1 MTERIAHMFDLV
13 AQQGHGSVWTVLFI
27 GFCFGAII
35 LWLRLDKFE
44 KMAGFMLFEDTMA
57 PRMAMMT
64 VALSGLGF
72 YLLVQGG
79 YAQYQ
84 VKPTLLAGLL
94 AGAVLFGM
102 GLVILGKCPSAFFVS
117 VSEGRVDALVGVA
130 GGMVGGAVFTL
141 TFPWV
146 KGLMGPDLGTIRIS
160 DVLGGYELATV
171 LVISITLFAVA
182 LAIPAVDYP
191 DPADEKGAAPKSVK

>member
-1 MTERIAHMFDLV
+1 MFDLV
-13 AQQGHGSVWTVLFI
+13 ATQGYGSVWTVLFI

-35 LWLRLDKFE
+35 LWSRLDKFE
-44 KMAGFMLFEDTMA
+44 KMAGFMIFEDTLA

-64 VALSGLGF
+64 VALSGVGF
-72 YLLVQGG
+72 YLLVHGG
-79 YAQYQ
+79 YADYA

-94 AGAVLFGM
+94 MGAVLFGI

-117 VSEGRVDALVGVA
+117 VSEGRIDALVGVM

-146 KGLMGPDLGTIRIS
+146 KQIMGPDFGPIRLS
-160 DVLGGYELATV
+160 DVLGGYELTIV
-171 LVISITLFAVA
+171 LVLSAALFIAA
-182 LAIPAVDYP
+182 YFIPTVDYY
-191 DPADEKGAAPKSVK
+191 DPADENDAEKQKR

>member
-1 MTERIAHMFDLV
+1 MLERIVHMFDLV
-13 AQQGHGSVWTVLFI
+13 AAQGHGSVWTVLFI

-35 LWLRLDKFE
+35 LWSRLDKFE
-44 KMAGFMLFEDTMA
+44 KMAGFMIFEDTLA

-64 VALSGLGF
+64 VAVSGVGF
-72 YLLVQGG
+72 YLLVQSG
-79 YAQYQ
+79 YADYA
-84 VKPTLLAGLL
+84 VKPTLLGGLL
-94 AGAVLFGM
+94 IGAVLFGI

-146 KGLMGPDLGTIRIS
+146 KTVMGPDFGPIRLS
-160 DVLGGYELATV
+160 DVLGGYELAIV
-171 LVISITLFAVA
+171 LVLSAALLVVA
-182 LAIPAVDYP
+182 FIIPTVDYY
-191 DPADEKGAAPKSVK
+191 DPADDKESENQKR

>member
-1 MTERIAHMFDLV
+1 MIDGIVHMFELV

-44 KMAGFMLFEDTMA
+44 KMAGFMIFEDTMA
-57 PRMAMMT
+57 PRMAMTT

-72 YLLVQGG
+72 YFLVQGG
-79 YAQYQ
+79 YAEYQ

-117 VSEGRVDALVGVA
+117 VSEGRIDALVGVA
-130 GGMVGGAVFTL
+130 GGMVGGAAFTL
-141 TFPWV
+141 LFPWI
-146 KGLMGPDLGTIRIS
+146 KGWMGPDLGPIRIS
-160 DVLGGYELATV
+160 DVLGGYELTVV
-171 LVISITLFAVA
+171 LVISLVLLAVA
-182 LAIPAVDYP
+182 AIIPTVEYH
-191 DPADEKGAAPKSVK
+191 DPADEPRKP

>member
-1 MTERIAHMFDLV
+1 MIDRIVHMFDLV
-13 AQQGHGSVWTVLFI
+13 AAQGHGSVWTVLFI

-44 KMAGFMLFEDTMA
+44 KMAGFMIFEDTMA
-57 PRMAMMT
+57 PRMAMTT

-72 YLLVQGG
+72 YFLVQGG
-79 YAQYQ
+79 YAEYQ
-84 VKPTLLAGLL
+84 VKPALLGGLL
-94 AGAVLFGM
+94 IGGVLFGI

-146 KGLMGPDLGTIRIS
+146 KQIMGPDLGPIRIS
-160 DVLGGYELATV
+160 DVLGGYELTTV
-171 LVISITLFAVA
+171 LVISVTLLIVA
-182 LAIPAVDYP
+182 LLIPTIDYH
-191 DPADEKGAAPKSVK
+191 DPADEK